1 MQKIN
6 NRLAHLRNM
15 MRVHNLSA
23 YIVPGTDPHAGEY
36 IADHWK
42 ERDWISG
49 FDGSAGTVAVTLEK
63 AGVWVDSR
71 YYLQADEQLQ
81 GTAYETMKMGLPNVP
96 DIIAWLKQQL
106 KSGDQVGVNPEMFSV
121 NAFAAMKEALGRKN
135 INLVQLDLIREIWL
149 DRPAVPEN
157 PIFIFD
163 EKLSGKSSLEKID
176 ALRQMMKNAQA
187 DVFVTNTLDEIAWL
201 FNIRGSDVDYNPVAI
216 AYASVS
222 GQEAILYISQ
232 EKIRDEVRRYL
243 DTQSIII
250 KDYSAIYEDLAS
262 FPDDK
267 KVLFDGAKL
276 NRSLFECI
284 PSACSTI
291 AMPSPIAQMKSIKNE
306 TELAG
311 VRKAMI
317 KDGVALTRFFIWLEE
332 NVESGKL
339 TELSITDKLHDFR
352 AEQTDFY
359 GESFA
364 TIAGYAG
371 HGAIV
376 HYKADEKSDATILP
390 GGILLLDSGAQFL
403 HGTTDITR
411 TVALGVPTL
420 QQKADY
426 TLVLK
431 GHIGLATAKF
441 PVGTRGSQL
450 DVLARQAMWDKGLNY
465 GHGTGHGVGHFLNVH
480 EGPQNIR
487 MDENP
492 TILQPGMIISN
503 EPGLYR
509 THEYGIRV
517 ENLILV
523 VAGMQTEF
531 GGFLKFETLTY
542 FPISTDLINK
552 DLLTTEELNWLNA
565 YHQTVYDKLAPHL
578 NDTER
583 LWLQEKTKAI

>member
-232 EKIRDEVRRYL
+232 E
-243 DTQSIII
+243 
-250 KDYSAIYEDLAS
+250 
-262 FPDDK
+262 
-267 KVLFDGAKL
+267 
-276 NRSLFECI
+276 
-284 PSACSTI
+284 
-291 AMPSPIAQMKSIKNE
+291 
-306 TELAG
+306 
-311 VRKAMI
+311 
-317 KDGVALTRFFIWLEE
+317 
-332 NVESGKL
+332 
-339 TELSITDKLHDFR
+339 
-352 AEQTDFY
+352 
-359 GESFA
+359 
-364 TIAGYAG
+364 
-371 HGAIV
+371 
-376 HYKADEKSDATILP
+376 
-390 GGILLLDSGAQFL
+390 
-403 HGTTDITR
+403 
-411 TVALGVPTL
+411 
-420 QQKADY
+420 
-426 TLVLK
+426 
-431 GHIGLATAKF
+431 
-441 PVGTRGSQL
+441 
-450 DVLARQAMWDKGLNY
+450 
-465 GHGTGHGVGHFLNVH
+465 
-480 EGPQNIR
+480 
-487 MDENP
+487 
-492 TILQPGMIISN
+492 
-503 EPGLYR
+503 
-509 THEYGIRV
+509 
-517 ENLILV
+517 
-523 VAGMQTEF
+523 
-531 GGFLKFETLTY
+531 
-542 FPISTDLINK
+542 
-552 DLLTTEELNWLNA
+552 
-565 YHQTVYDKLAPHL
+565 
-578 NDTER
+578 
-583 LWLQEKTKAI
+583 